1 MRQAICALEGRE
13 CVLLRAYAA
22 RSKDAHGKAVAQRW
36 MDCRARAYG
45 AYTRWRYVASVEV
58 AIGRR
63 IDALQ
68 V

>member
-1 MRQAICALEGRE
+1 MPLMED
-13 CVLLRAYAA
+13 AA
-22 RSKDAHGKAVAQRW
+22 RCKEAHGKAVAQRW